1 MQARGQWPW
10 FNETWPA
17 TIATLLERLA
27 DEAPS
32 AEEGDNARKAASYLR
47 TLPPAVMTSVLRTVM
62 VEGAKVAFRFGA
74 GLP

>member
-1 MQARGQWPW
+1 
-10 FNETWPA
+10 
-17 TIATLLERLA
+17 LLERLA